1 MKPAPF
7 DYVAPSTIEEAVAAL
22 AAADGDAKVLA
33 GGQSLIPILALRLS
47 RFDRLVD
54 LRLVDSLQ
62 GAERANGTLR
72 IGAMTRQAD
81 LEHDASVAEAAPLLA
96 RALPLI
102 GHFQIRNRGTIG
114 GSIVH
119 ADPAAELPAVALA
132 LDAELDLAGP
142 DGARTVGA
150 ARLLRLHLH
159 DRDRRRGDPHG
170 SARAGVGREFR
181 VRDRGG
187 RPPPR

>member
-72 IGAMTRQAD
+72 IGAMTA
-81 LEHDASVAEAAPLLA
+81 
-96 RALPLI
+96 
-102 GHFQIRNRGTIG
+102 TG
-114 GSIVH
+114 G
-119 ADPAAELPAVALA
+119 P
-132 LDAELDLAGP
+132 
-142 DGARTVGA
+142 GARRVGCRGRAA
-150 ARLLRLHLH
+150 ARPRAAV
-159 DRDRRRGDPHG
+159 DRPLPDPQPRHHRRIDRPRRP
-170 SARAGVGREFR
+170 GR
-181 VRDRGG
+181 
-187 RPPPR
+187 